1 MRSTR
6 RGARRWQSGAL
17 ALLATLFGCATD
29 EGYLTLAATRPVSLD
44 TRTIL
49 ELDIE
54 QLPVV
59 RDIQGRHTAVT
70 SVLFIPTFTGP
81 HLEAAVEDAITL
93 GHGDLLTRARVR
105 TTKWWF
111 LVGVETLTVRGNV
124 IDLPEEQ

>member
-6 RGARRWQSGAL
+6 RSARGWKCSAL

-29 EGYLTLAATRPVSLD
+29 EGYLTLASTRAVSLD
-44 TRTIL
+44 TREIR
-49 ELDIE
+49 ELDFE

-124 IDLPEEQ
+124 IDLPEPN